1 MILFR
6 IALSLS
12 DHEEGSS
19 KKSCEKRE
27 CFSTFSP
34 ILLVLMAPRA
44 RSVLQDIEVGSFL
57 VAEVPLVAVAGPTVA
72 SGLPHV
78 RPEGRSPQ
86 DRFVPGWGVVPNP
99 CNTEHTKS
107 VNSRRAEL
115 VGWEAALLSTR
126 VASFSLQKSRL
137 LQ

>member
-1 MILFR
+1 MILFK

-12 DHEEGSS
+12 DHEKGSS

-72 SGLPHV
+72 PGLPHV

-86 DRFVPGWGVVPNP
+86 DRFVPGRGVV
-99 CNTEHTKS
+99 
-107 VNSRRAEL
+107 
-115 VGWEAALLSTR
+115 
-126 VASFSLQKSRL
+126 LQKVAVRGFPL
-137 LQ
+137 